1 MSDSID
7 QMQSCRY
14 AGSDPEVLK
23 YLIES
28 GSTKCEVPLSVL
40 TAGGGGQYIERTV
53 RAKIAAQASAL
64 EQEAADR
71 AVLEARTAQQQAAEI
86 AAAEAAKAQSEEA
99 KEQARLALREEL
111 KRELK
116 DELGSLASS
125 TMSASA
131 ALTGRAELL
140 DERVRVAEERFQ
152 QLVADA
158 EQRLNEMAAQY
169 GEALQLNGKQ
179 SISLYATNKKLEA
192 LENEIARLRA
202 ERS

>member
-14 AGSDPEVLK
+14 AGSDPEVLR
-23 YLIES
+23 YLVEA

-40 TAGGGGQYIERTV
+40 TAGGGGEYIERTV
-53 RAKIAAQASAL
+53 RAKIATEAAELQ
-64 EQEAADR
+64 QEFADR
-71 AVLEARTAQQQAAEI
+71 AVLQARTAQQQAAEM
-86 AAAEAAKAQSEEA
+86 AAAEAARVQSEEF
-99 KEQARLALREEL
+99 KEAERQRLREEL

-116 DELGSLASS
+116 DELGSLATS

-152 QLVADA
+152 ALVADA
-158 EQRLNEMAAQY
+158 EQRLNEMAQQY
-169 GEALQLNGKQ
+169 GEAMKLNGSQ

-192 LENEIARLRA
+192 LETEIARLRA

>member
-14 AGSDPEVLK
+14 AGSDPEVLR
-23 YLIES
+23 YLVES

-40 TAGGGGQYIERTV
+40 TAGGGGEYIERTV
-53 RAKIAAQASAL
+53 RAKIATEAAELQ
-64 EQEAADR
+64 QEFADR
-71 AVLEARTAQQQAAEI
+71 AVLQARTAQQQAAEI
-86 AAAEAAKAQSEEA
+86 AAAEAAKAQSEEF
-99 KEQARLALREEL
+99 KEAERQRLRAELKAELRE
-111 KRELK
+111 
-116 DELGSLASS
+116 ELGSLASS

-152 QLVADA
+152 ALVADA
-158 EQRLNEMAAQY
+158 EHRLNEMAQQY
-169 GEALQLNGKQ
+169 QEAMKLNGSQ
-179 SISLYATNKKLEA
+179 SISLYAVNKKLEA
-192 LENEIARLRA
+192 LENEIARLHA